1 MNSSLASTS
10 VLAFAALCAWPTATL
25 SQQLYRCGNTYSQTP
40 CAPDAA
46 PARISADAA
55 PEQAAGSSGK
65 ELCASEGVAQ
75 MQFSDPQSTR
85 IRSVVKA
92 GAEVIQYAG
101 KPIAAR
107 KYHITLNTRNEV
119 GAYVG
124 DRVYLCYLSEDE
136 RRVLKVDA
144 HRP

>member
-1 MNSSLASTS
+1 MKLGST
-10 VLAFAALCAWPTATL
+10 LAFAALCAWPLHTF

-46 PARISADAA
+46 SARISAGAA
-55 PEQAAGSSGK
+55 PAPAAGAVGK
-65 ELCASEGVAQ
+65 DVCATDGVA
-75 MQFSDPQSTR
+75 MMNFPDPESTR
-85 IRSVVKA
+85 IRSVTKA

-107 KYHITLNTRNEV
+107 KYQLAINTKDRA
-119 GAYVG
+119 GAYTG

-144 HRP
+144 MRP